1 MIGDQT
7 DIKKEYLILAN
18 EVWDQIEKKIDTKA
32 AQLVIAI
39 GGESGSGKTIL
50 ASALKITGE
59 ERNKNAAVLHQ
70 DDYFKLPPETNHN
83 ARLQDINAVG
93 KDEVHLDLMQEHTA
107 SFKNG
112 VSSII
117 KPLVDYKKNS
127 FIEES
132 INFEEVEILILEGTY
147 VLGLHQ
153 INCKIFIDRN
163 FLQTKKNRMARNRD
177 HQDEFVEKVL
187 SIEHE
192 IIKKY
197 KGEADIIVDDQYKIY
212 HP

>member
-1 MIGDQT
+1 MRLSKTEIH
-7 DIKKEYLILAN
+7 
-18 EVWDQIEKKIDTKA
+18 
-32 AQLVIAI
+32 QL
-39 GGESGSGKTIL
+39 K
-50 ASALKITGE
+50 
-59 ERNKNAAVLHQ
+59 
-70 DDYFKLPPETNHN
+70 
-83 ARLQDINAVG
+83 
-93 KDEVHLDLMQEHTA
+93 
-107 SFKNG
+107 
-112 VSSII
+112 

-127 FIEES
+127 FIEEI

-197 KGEADIIVDDQYKIY
+197 KENADIIVDEHYKIY